1 MKLKPI
7 ITSHYGKNKGAL
19 WAVALLTLSAPGFA
33 THLQTAES
41 LQQDKQK
48 KAQQSQKRVEKLD
61 DQAQQM
67 LDEFR
72 EASLELENIRTYHNQ
87 LAKIV
92 KSQEQ
97 EKSDLEQQMLDLEI
111 TQRNITPLMLRMLEV
126 LDQFVDLDAPFLQQ
140 ERHLRVVHLQQ
151 MMDRSDV
158 ALGEKF
164 RRLLEA
170 YMVETEY
177 GRTIEAYSGDLKR
190 GGINHTVDF
199 LRLGRMGLFYL
210 TLDESEAGLWNKQ
223 ERRWQILDDS
233 YRSAIRQGLR
243 IAKKQ
248 AAPDLLQLP
257 VTAPEQVQ

>member
-1 MKLKPI
+1 M
-7 ITSHYGKNKGAL
+7 NKSAL
-19 WAVALLTLSAPGFA
+19 WAVALLTINPPGFA

-41 LQQDKQK
+41 LQLEKQK
-48 KAQQSQKRVEKLD
+48 KAQRSQQRVEKLD

-72 EASLELENIRTYHNQ
+72 EASLELENIRAYHNQ

-92 KSQEQ
+92 QSQEQ
-97 EKSDLEQQMLDLEI
+97 EKNELEQQMLELEI

-126 LDQFVDLDAPFLQQ
+126 LEQFVELDAPFLQQ
-140 ERHLRVVHLQQ
+140 ERSLRVSHLKQ

-158 ALGEKF
+158 TLGEKF

-170 YMVETEY
+170 YMVETDY

-190 GGINHTVDF
+190 EDSNHTVDF
-199 LRLGRMGLFYL
+199 LRLGRLGLYYL
-210 TLDESEAGLWNKQ
+210 TLDESEAGFWNKQ
-223 ERRWQILDDS
+223 EQRWQVLDDR
-233 YRSAIRQGLR
+233 YRSAIAQGLR

-257 VTAPEQVQ
+257 VSAPEQVQ

>member
-1 MKLKPI
+1 M
-7 ITSHYGKNKGAL
+7 TVNHYGHLRASL
-19 WAVALLTLSAPGFA
+19 LFLCLSVANEAGFA

-41 LQQDKQK
+41 LQVEKQN
-48 KAQQSQKRVEKLD
+48 KAQASQQRVEQLD
-61 DQAQQM
+61 DQAQKM

-72 EASLELENIRTYHNQ
+72 EASLELENIRAYHNQ

-92 KSQEQ
+92 QSQEQ
-97 EKSDLEQQMLDLEI
+97 ERNELERQMLDIEI

-126 LDQFVDLDAPFLQQ
+126 IDQFVALDAPFLGK
-140 ERHLRVVHLQQ
+140 ERSLRVAHLKQ

-170 YMVETEY
+170 YLIETEY
-177 GRTIEAYSGDLKR
+177 GRTIEAYSGDLQRQDK
-190 GGINHTVDF
+190 NHTVDF
-199 LRLGRMGLFYL
+199 LRLGRLGLYYL
-210 TLDESEAGLWNKQ
+210 TLDESEAGYWDKREQ
-223 ERRWQILDDS
+223 RWQVLDDS
-233 YRSAIRQGLR
+233 YRSAILQGLR

-257 VTAPEQVQ
+257 VSAPEQAQ